1 MTKGKTILV
10 IDDEQNI
17 RDSLAD
23 LLSVSG
29 YRVLQSDGGEKG
41 ISLAITHK
49 PDLIMCDIMMPQMD
63 GYDTLRKLRSENST
77 RDIPVIFVTAKA
89 EKQAFE
95 KGMSMGATDF
105 LLKPFTF
112 KDVQQVI
119 DRCLG

>member
-1 MTKGKTILV
+1 
-10 IDDEQNI
+10 
-17 RDSLAD
+17 
-23 LLSVSG
+23 
-29 YRVLQSDGGEKG
+29 
-41 ISLAITHK
+41 
-49 PDLIMCDIMMPQMD
+49 MMPQMD